1 MSRKTKA
8 FTLIELLIVVVIIG
22 ILATLVILALGSMRK
37 KALDAAT
44 KDSIK
49 KLQDAIEI
57 SVAQSQGGT
66 ACVVLTGGVTGTTCT
81 QQATFPVPPLGIT
94 QAQADRLTDE
104 NQKKILTSLPKDSAG
119 NTLGIIFTDTA
130 PNQGGYV
137 IRGYATDGNCYYAS
151 NKSAALTTTV
161 TCPTTFL

>member
-37 KALDAAT
+37 KAADAAL

-49 KLQDAIEI
+49 KTQDALEI
-57 SVAQSQGGT
+57 STAQSQGGT

-81 QQATFPVPPLGIT
+81 AQTTFAALT
-94 QAQADRLTDE
+94 QTQADRLTDE
-104 NQKKILTSLPKDSAG
+104 NQKKILTSLPKDTAATVLNVIFSDTSPSPGAG
-119 NTLGIIFTDTA
+119 S
-130 PNQGGYV
+130 YV
-137 IRGYATDGNCYYAS
+137 IRGVATDGNCYYAS
-151 NKSAALTTTV
+151 NKTSSLDATV

>member
-37 KALDAAT
+37 KAADAAV

-49 KLQDAIEI
+49 KTQNALEI

-66 ACVVLTGGVTGTTCT
+66 ACIVLTGGVTGTTCT
-81 QQATFPVPPLGIT
+81 AQGVMAALT
-94 QAQADRLTDE
+94 QVQADRLTDD
-104 NQKKILTSLPKDSAG
+104 NQKKILTSLPKDTAG
-119 NTLGIIFTDTA
+119 TVLNVIFSDTT
-130 PNQGGYV
+130 PSPGVGSYV
-137 IRGYATDGNCYYAS
+137 IRGVATDGLCYYAS
-151 NKSAALTTTV
+151 NKTSSLDATV
-161 TCPTTFL
+161 ACPATFL